1 MDDLLLPGNGVDEF
15 VGDDLRIQV
24 VQADPVEVQLAQ
36 FLQQAGQGGWL
47 LQIHAVPG
55 DVLGDDDE
63 LLHAAIRQL
72 PGLGQQGLHGAAA
85 VAAPELGNDAE
96 GAAVAA
102 PLGDLQIGG
111 VGRGGHQ
118 ALPVLKGAVDIA
130 EVLRLL
136 PCHQLLHRRCHVG
149 IAAGAQHPVHL
160 GQLGADVVGVPLG
173 ETASHQQL
181 FQPPGLFQFR
191 QLQNIFDGFAL
202 GGLNEAAGVQHR
214 HVGPVRVAGNSVPR
228 PAAQGHH
235 LLGVH
240 QILGTAEGNKCD
252 FIWHHHR
259 SNILV

>member
-1 MDDLLLPGNGVDEF
+1 MNYDF
-15 VGDDLRIQV
+15 R
-24 VQADPVEVQLAQ
+24 
-36 FLQQAGQGGWL
+36 
-47 LQIHAVPG
+47 PG
-55 DVLGDDDE
+55 DFMLIKDQISSFVPSPLIGENIDE
-63 LLHAAIRQL
+63 LGARFPDMSEIYDISLRKVIKKTAAELDIDLKEGTYLQFTGPAYETPAEIRM
-72 PGLGQQGLHGAAA
+72 AR
-85 VAAPELGNDAE
+85 V
-96 GAAVAA
+96 
-102 PLGDLQIGG
+102 
-111 VGRGGHQ
+111 
-118 ALPVLKGAVDIA
+118 
-130 EVLRLL
+130 
-136 PCHQLLHRRCHVG
+136 
-149 IAAGAQHPVHL
+149 
-160 GQLGADVVGVPLG
+160 LGADVVGVPLG